1 MMEYL
6 GQLILNVGTIVAA
19 VIALKLVIGKVFLD
33 LEKYNTK
40 TNERNAK
47 LLNGCFKTVMEEFK
61 GVIDE
66 VTKQQNNVVKYDFSK
81 DNESKNTFKD

>member
-19 VIALKLVIGKVFLD
+19 VVALELVIGKVFLD

-40 TNERNAK
+40 TSERNTK
-47 LLNGCFKTVMEEFK
+47 LLNSCFKTIMEEFK

-66 VTKQQNNVVKYDFSK
+66 VTKQQNNVVKYDFTK
-81 DNESKNTFKD
+81 DNESVDPFKD

>member
-19 VIALKLVIGKVFLD
+19 VIALGLVIGKVFLD
-33 LEKYNTK
+33 LEKYNNK
-40 TNERNAK
+40 TSERNTK
-47 LLNGCFKTVMEEFK
+47 LLNSFLKTVMEEFK

-81 DNESKNTFKD
+81 DNESENPFKD